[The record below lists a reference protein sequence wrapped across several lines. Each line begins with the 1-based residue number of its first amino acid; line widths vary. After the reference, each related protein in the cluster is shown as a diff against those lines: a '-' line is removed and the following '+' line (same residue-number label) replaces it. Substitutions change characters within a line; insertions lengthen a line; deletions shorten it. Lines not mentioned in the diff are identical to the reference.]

1 MPLFLR
7 DTRIFLLVTIMS
19 IAVIQIDIFGVLGL
33 IVYGLLIAYGV
44 VFIAVNFKNL
54 HLLKH
59 PVFYIACAYYLYF
72 ILANLIN
79 GSFNLRGPSIVQ
91 YLLLC
96 VVAFSVRPV
105 DKISRD
111 ITSAAKFMTVIGIVQ
126 AVFCIFA
133 ASLLYFAPQFV
144 DNTPEFFSALIHEV
158 ADGFPVRASGL
169 VQNANLTAGYEFV
182 SGILSFFLLLNYAKN
197 KKWIWPAIIN
207 IALAIYIV
215 FVYCA
220 SRTYMLAGICFIL
233 AFLLLYYL
241 GVCRVNEEK
250 RKIFHIC
257 LICICVVFVI
267 AIIIL
272 ICAPS
277 VRDFLLNRV
286 LRVDSLSTG
295 SGRLNI
301 WKTSIELGKGH
312 RLFGISYEAL
322 EEATGYGN
330 AHNSIL
336 EMLTFGGL
344 PTLILFS
351 IYYLYTIYV
360 AAKVVLK
367 SKIDTQTMLFFCFL
381 VAYIIGHFVAG
392 MTESDINRLKMT
404 TVLFSISMGFIHVI
418 NYQLKKQEQLN

>member
-7 DTRIFLLVTIMS
+7 DPRIFLLVTFMS

-72 ILANLIN
+72 ILANVIN

-91 YLLLC
+91 YFLLC
-96 VVAFSVRPV
+96 VVAFSVRPA
-105 DKISRD
+105 DEIRRD
-111 ITSAAKFMTVIGIVQ
+111 VITVAKFMTVIGIIQ

-133 ASLLYFAPQFV
+133 ALLLYNAPQFV

-197 KKWIWPAIIN
+197 REWIWPAIIN

-220 SRTYMLAGICFIL
+220 SRTYMLAGMSFSL
-233 AFLLLYYL
+233 AFLVLYYF
-241 GVCRVNEEK
+241 GVCRENEK
-250 RKIFHIC
+250 QRKIFHVC
-257 LICICVVFVI
+257 LICIFALIVI
-267 AIIIL
+267 AIMIL
-272 ICAPS
+272 VCSPA

-286 LRVDSLSTG
+286 LRIDSLSTG

-301 WKTSIELGKGH
+301 WKTSIELGKGN

-322 EEATGYGN
+322 EDATGFSN
-330 AHNSIL
+330 THNSLL
-336 EMLTFGGL
+336 EMLAFGGI
-344 PTLILFS
+344 PTLVLFI
-351 IYYLYTIYV
+351 IYYLYTLFV
-360 AAKVVLK
+360 AGKVILK
-367 SKIDTQTMLFFCFL
+367 GKMDSQTMLFFCFL
-381 VAYIIGHFVAG
+381 VAYILGHFVAG

-404 TVLFSISMGFIHVI
+404 TLLFSISMGFIHVI
-418 NYQLKKQEQLN
+418 NYQLKKHEKLN

>member
-7 DTRIFLLVTIMS
+7 DTRIFLLVTFMS

-72 ILANLIN
+72 ILANVIN

-91 YLLLC
+91 YFLLC

-105 DKISRD
+105 DEIRRD
-111 ITSAAKFMTVIGIVQ
+111 VITAAKFMTVIGIVQ

-133 ASLLYFAPQFV
+133 ALLLYSAPQFV

-182 SGILSFFLLLNYAKN
+182 S
-197 KKWIWPAIIN
+197 
-207 IALAIYIV
+207 LAIYIV

-220 SRTYMLAGICFIL
+220 SRTYMLAGMSFSL
-233 AFLLLYYL
+233 VFLVLYYF
-241 GVCRVNEEK
+241 GVCRENEK
-250 RKIFHIC
+250 QRKIFHAC
-257 LICICVVFVI
+257 LICICALIVI
-267 AIIIL
+267 AIMIL
-272 ICAPS
+272 VCSPA

-286 LRVDSLSTG
+286 LRIDSLSTG

-322 EEATGYGN
+322 EEATGFGN

-351 IYYLYTIYV
+351 VYYLYTLYV
-360 AAKVVLK
+360 AGKVIVK
-367 SKIDTQTMLFFCFL
+367 GKMDTKTMLFFCFL
-381 VAYIIGHFVAG
+381 VAYILGHFVAG

-404 TVLFSISMGFIHVI
+404 TLLFSVSMGFIHVI
-418 NYQLKKQEQLN
+418 NYQLKKQEK